1 MLVCLV
7 GNALFFFFFFPRV
20 FCSWRPGA
28 DVPTFC
34 VIS

>member
-7 GNALFFFFFFPRV
+7 GNALFFFFFPRV

>member
-7 GNALFFFFFFPRV
+7 GNALFFFFPRV